1 MSKLAT
7 IVTLAGL
14 ITVTPA
20 LSQTAVPD
28 LRGTWKGESETII
41 HGECSSWLNLIASAA
56 TQQRPVHAY
65 NRQAGRPAFLRHAL
79 IFARH

>member
-7 IVTLAGL
+7 IVMLAGL
-14 ITVTPA
+14 ITATPA

-41 HGECSSWLNLIASAA
+41 LGTGNGGCL
-56 TQQRPVHAY
+56 
-65 NRQAGRPAFLRHAL
+65 
-79 IFARH
+79 AR

>member
-41 HGECSSWLNLIASAA
+41 LGTGNSHHGSTSSPASP
-56 TQQRPVHAY
+56 RSP
-65 NRQAGRPAFLRHAL
+65 
-79 IFARH
+79 